1 MRSILFI
8 LIAVFSFPKAFAQKP
23 QPPDAYQ
30 IKQGLRSLNFLGK
43 VMYVAAHPDDENT
56 GMIAYFA
63 NKYGASTAYLSLTRG
78 DGGQNLIGPELSEK
92 LGVIRTQEL
101 LAARRI
107 DGGRQFFTKAIDF
120 GYSKKASETFEVWGK
135 DRILADVVEAF
146 RSFQPDIVINRFDH
160 RSRGRTHGHHT
171 ASAILSEEAFH
182 ISADKDKFTDQLDE
196 LTTWQPKRQFFNTSW
211 WFYGSKEAF
220 KKADMS
226 DFLKFDIGNYFPLRG
241 LSTNEIAAVSR
252 SQHKSQGFGNISD
265 RGEEF
270 EYIELINGQ
279 MPKKN
284 DPFEGIDTSW
294 SRIEGGKA
302 IGEILDPLIEKI
314 NYEKPWR
321 IVPDLV
327 EAFQSIKKLPNEHWR
342 ELKTQQIKSLIR
354 DCLGLYMEAT
364 AVKPYANPGQ
374 EIDLDIE
381 VTNRSKLDINLK
393 KVKLTGNADLQPN
406 NTLIGNEQYLKTLR
420 FELPEDVNYST
431 PYWLENTPGMS
442 IYDISK
448 DQSALQ
454 PVSEDQLNVIFTL
467 RINDELISYKEPI
480 VHKYRDRVAG
490 EVIDPFFILP
500 KVASSF
506 KNEVEIFKNKTTK
519 KVEVKLKSFTSNV
532 NGELS
537 LKNIDDWKV
546 TPEFHEVNF
555 DKKEDEM
562 SYSFEVKPGSTD
574 QVQPKIEFTTEDGK
588 RIDKKLVTLD
598 YDHIPKQKLV
608 LDHSAQW
615 VNLPIKTIPKKVAYI
630 PGVGDFLPDAL
641 ENLDYDV
648 SVIPIEKVSAEK
660 LSAFDVVVLGIR
672 AYNVHETLKFKNEI
686 LFDFVEN
693 GGKLIT
699 QYNKDRNLVTKKLAP
714 YYLQLSY
721 DRVTEETA
729 DVQIL
734 DKDHPVFNRP
744 NEITSADLDHWVQ
757 EIGLY
762 FPDDWSDKFKPLL
775 AANDTG
781 EETKKGILLVAEH
794 GKGKFIYTGLSLF
807 RQLPEG
813 VPGAYRLLAN
823 LIAY

>member
-8 LIAVFSFPKAFAQKP
+8 VVGLFFFSNAFAQKP
-23 QPPDAYQ
+23 QPADAYQ
-30 IKQGLRSLNFLGK
+30 IKQGLKSLNFLGK
-43 VMYVAAHPDDENT
+43 VLYVAAHPDDENT

-120 GYSKKASETFEVWGK
+120 GYSKKASETFDVWGK

-160 RSRGRTHGHHT
+160 RSRGKTHGHHT

-182 ISADKDKFTDQLDE
+182 ISADKDKFPDQLDE
-196 LTTWQPKRQFFNTSW
+196 FSTWQPKRQFFNTSW

-270 EYIELINGQ
+270 EYIELINGK
-279 MPKKN
+279 MPETN
-284 DPFEGIDTSW
+284 NPFEGIDTSW
-294 SRIEGGKA
+294 SRIEGGQA
-302 IGEILDPLIEKI
+302 IGEILNPLSEKI
-314 NYEKPWR
+314 NYEKPWL
-321 IVPDLV
+321 IVRDLI
-327 EAFQSIKKLPNEHWR
+327 EAFKLIKKLPNEHWR
-342 ELKTQQIKSLIR
+342 ELKTEQIKSLIS
-354 DCLGLYMEAT
+354 DCLGLYLEAT

-381 VTNRSKLDINLK
+381 VTNRSELDISLQEI
-393 KVKLTGNADLQPN
+393 KLTGNAPLQPKRK
-406 NTLIGNEQYLKTLR
+406 LIGNEQFIKTLS
-420 FELPEDVNYST
+420 FQIPEDIAYST
-431 PYWLENTPGMS
+431 PYWLENEPEMS
-442 IYDISK
+442 VYNIPQ

-454 PVSEDQLNVIFTL
+454 PVKENQLNAIFTL
-467 RINDELISYKEPI
+467 KVNDESISFKKPI

-506 KNEVEIFKNKTTK
+506 KNEVEIFKNKSSK
-519 KVEVKLKSFTSNV
+519 KVEVKLKSFASNV
-532 NGELS
+532 DGKLS
-537 LKNIDDWKV
+537 LKNTGDWEV
-546 TPEFHEVNF
+546 TPEFHQVSF
-555 DKKEDEM
+555 DQKEDEI
-562 SYSFEVKPGSTD
+562 SYSFEIKPGSAD
-574 QVQPKIEFTTEDGK
+574 QVQPKIEFTTEDEK
-588 RIDKKLVTLD
+588 KISKKLVSID
-598 YDHIPKQKLV
+598 YDHIPKQNLV

-615 VNLPIKTIPKKVAYI
+615 VNLPIKTLPKKVAYI

-641 ENLDYDV
+641 ENLDYSV

-672 AYNVHETLKFKNEI
+672 AYNVHEALKFKNQI

-699 QYNKDRNLVTKKLAP
+699 QYNKDRNLVTKNLAP
-714 YYLQLSY
+714 YYLELSY

-734 DKDHPVFNRP
+734 DKDHPVFNSP
-744 NEITSADLDHWVQ
+744 NEISSADFDNWVQ

-775 AANDTG
+775 ASNDSG

>member
-1 MRSILFI
+1 L
-8 LIAVFSFPKAFAQKP
+8 
-23 QPPDAYQ
+23 
-30 IKQGLRSLNFLGK
+30 
-43 VMYVAAHPDDENT
+43 
-56 GMIAYFA
+56 
-63 NKYGASTAYLSLTRG
+63 
-78 DGGQNLIGPELSEK
+78 
-92 LGVIRTQEL
+92 
-101 LAARRI
+101 
-107 DGGRQFFTKAIDF
+107 
-120 GYSKKASETFEVWGK
+120 
-135 DRILADVVEAF
+135 
-146 RSFQPDIVINRFDH
+146 
-160 RSRGRTHGHHT
+160 
-171 ASAILSEEAFH
+171 
-182 ISADKDKFTDQLDE
+182 
-196 LTTWQPKRQFFNTSW
+196 
-211 WFYGSKEAF
+211 
-220 KKADMS
+220 
-226 DFLKFDIGNYFPLRG
+226 
-241 LSTNEIAAVSR
+241 
-252 SQHKSQGFGNISD
+252 
-265 RGEEF
+265 
-270 EYIELINGQ
+270 
-279 MPKKN
+279 
-284 DPFEGIDTSW
+284 
-294 SRIEGGKA
+294 
-302 IGEILDPLIEKI
+302 
-314 NYEKPWR
+314 
-321 IVPDLV
+321 
-327 EAFQSIKKLPNEHWR
+327 IKKLPNEHWR
-342 ELKTQQIKSLIR
+342 ELKTQQIKSLIS
-354 DCLGLYMEAT
+354 DCLGLYLEAS
-364 AVKPYANPGQ
+364 ALKPYANPNQ
-374 EIDLDIE
+374 EIELDIE
-381 VTNRSKLDINLK
+381 VTNRSQLDISLQEI
-393 KVKLTGNADLQPN
+393 KLAGNAPLQPKRK
-406 NTLIGNEQYLKTLR
+406 LSRNEQFIKTLR
-420 FELPEDVNYST
+420 FQIPENAAYST
-431 PYWLENTPGMS
+431 PYWLENEPEMS
-442 IYDISK
+442 VYDISE

-454 PVSEDQLNVIFTL
+454 PVKEDLLNATFTL
-467 RINDELISYKEPI
+467 KVNDEVIRFVKPI

-500 KVASSF
+500 QVVSSF

-519 KVEVKLKSFTSNV
+519 KVEVKLKSFASNV
-532 NGELS
+532 NGKLS

-588 RIDKKLVTLD
+588 SIDKKLVSID

-641 ENLDYDV
+641 ANLDYDV
-648 SVIPIEKVSAEK
+648 SVIPIENVSAEK

-672 AYNVHETLKFKNEI
+672 AYNVHEALKFKNQI

-734 DKDHPVFNRP
+734 DKQHPVFNRP